1 MNKKIKAAVI
11 TFLILLFIVFVCYA
25 VITHSTI
32 ALDILMSIIVIAFII
47 FLYNAIL
54 IIID

>member
-11 TFLILLFIVFVCYA
+11 TFLIILFIGLFRYA
-25 VITHSTI
+25 AITHKTI
-32 ALDILMSIIVIAFII
+32 VLDILMSIIVIAFII
-47 FLYNAIL
+47 FLYIAIL

>member
-1 MNKKIKAAVI
+1 MNTKLKAALLTLLV
-11 TFLILLFIVFVCYA
+11 LLFIALVCYA
-25 VITHSTI
+25 AITHKTI
-32 ALDILMSIIVIAFII
+32 VLQILMSIITIAFII

>member
-11 TFLILLFIVFVCYA
+11 TFLILLFIGFVCYA

-32 ALDILMSIIVIAFII
+32 VLDILMSIIVIAFII

>member
-1 MNKKIKAAVI
+1 MSKKIKAGII
-11 TFLILLFIVFVCYA
+11 TFLLLLFIGLFCCA
-25 VITHSTI
+25 AITHSTI
-32 ALDILMSIIVIAFII
+32 VLDILMSIIVIAFII